1 MCARFALTQIPR
13 EVAALF
19 GLVDFEVPFPP
30 RYNIAPTQP
39 ILVVRRA
46 PARDPGSNLPERE
59 AVLVRWGLL
68 PSWLKDMKGF
78 PLLIN
83 ARAETAAEKNAFRA
97 ALRHRRVLV
106 PASGFY
112 EWKREGR
119 AKPKPYWIRPRD
131 GSMVAFG
138 GLMET
143 WLEPG
148 GSEIDTAAILTT
160 GPSAP
165 VSAIHDRMPV
175 VIREEDWQRWLDC
188 VANEPRDVTDAM
200 RPVED
205 GFFEAVPVST
215 EVNKVG
221 TAGAQL
227 QEPVGAPLET
237 ETQPEPEAE
246 PLPAQM
252 RLI

>member
-13 EVAALF
+13 EIAALF

-39 ILVVRRA
+39 ILVVRAA
-46 PARDPGSNLPERE
+46 PRREAGSNLPDRE
-59 AVLVRWGLL
+59 AVLARWGLL

-83 ARAETAAEKNAFRA
+83 ARSETATTKNAFRA
-97 ALRHRRVLV
+97 AMRHRRVLV

-112 EWKREGR
+112 EWKRDGKG
-119 AKPKPYWIRPRD
+119 KPNPFWIRPRD
-131 GSMVAFG
+131 GSVVAFG

-160 GPSAP
+160 GASAP

-175 VIREEDWQRWLDC
+175 VIRPEDQVRWLDC
-188 VANEPRDVTDAM
+188 VGNEPRDVADAM
-200 RPVED
+200 TPVED

-215 EVNKVG
+215 EVNKV
-221 TAGAQL
+221 ASMGAHL
-227 QEPVGAPLET
+227 QDPIGAPVEPVEDEVPRA
-237 ETQPEPEAE
+237 
-246 PLPAQM
+246 AQM
-252 RLI
+252 RLF